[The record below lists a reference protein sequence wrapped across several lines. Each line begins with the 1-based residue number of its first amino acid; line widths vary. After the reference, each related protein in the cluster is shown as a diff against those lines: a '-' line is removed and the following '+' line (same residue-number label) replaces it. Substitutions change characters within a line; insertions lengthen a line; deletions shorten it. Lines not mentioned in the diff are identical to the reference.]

1 MQNYY
6 KWVGKTHIKRVLDIQ
21 RHIRQ
26 GSEGMERTVHY
37 RQGYKIVINN
47 KFYEISNGSR
57 VTHFGALRHK
67 PTLQEV
73 WNKTIGL
80 EQEERVAEIRRR
92 TRTNN

>member
-1 MQNYY
+1 M
-6 KWVGKTHIKRVLDIQ
+6 K
-21 RHIRQ
+21 
-26 GSEGMERTVHY
+26 RTVQY
-37 RQGYKIVINN
+37 KKGYKIVIVN
-47 KFYEISNGSR
+47 KFYEVSSGNR
-57 VTHFGALRHK
+57 VTHFGELRHK